1 MMGLVLWFNPE
12 PGVGVVWCEDQGPL
26 AFLGPEARLPE
37 GTETLTCGDQLLFS
51 FELREGVRYVR
62 DVMSLTAGTAGQDP
76 HEIIAEFHEGREREG
91 HLRVVA

>member
-1 MMGLVLWFNPE
+1 MIGLVLWFNPE

-26 AFLGPEARLPE
+26 AFVGPEVGLPA
-37 GTETLTCGDQLLFS
+37 GVRALDCGDQLVFS

-62 DVMSLTAGTAGQDP
+62 DIYSVASGVGGRDP
-76 HEIIAEFHEGREREG
+76 AAIIAGYSERQEVER